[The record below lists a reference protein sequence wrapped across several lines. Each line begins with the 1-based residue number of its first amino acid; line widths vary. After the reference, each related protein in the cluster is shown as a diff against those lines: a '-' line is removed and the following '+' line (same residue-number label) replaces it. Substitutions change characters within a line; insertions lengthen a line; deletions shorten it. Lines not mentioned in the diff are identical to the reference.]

1 MARRVGLAS
10 DISASCLPSRN
21 HHQYHQLTP
30 LRAVPVDMRVSSVDI
45 DQWAD
50 TTHARGQLPELIRR
64 LIGAT
69 ATLTQL
75 AVRGADTSNFGGWDG
90 AVTATQG
97 NAWVPVGASRWEMGC
112 SQNPIGKARSD
123 FRERTRATPT
133 REAAQLDFVFVTPRI
148 WAGKDAWQEEARAE
162 GHWRS
167 VRAYDADDLASWLEA
182 AGGVRLWFAE
192 SLGLSGPGI
201 ASVGA
206 VWNTWRNQ
214 TRAPITVEAL
224 STGRSPA
231 VEQFTKVVPG
241 TPRLVSLEAD
251 SIEEAVAFACSQ
263 LVDSNHADSA
273 MCVTATDGWRY
284 VDANSGIRIV
294 VAASSAVAAAS
305 APREGLTL
313 VVPSAF
319 GNRALTHEA
328 SPTPDTVQIQL
339 ARSHAHEFEN
349 ALIELGEEA
358 TDAARLSRSCGRSW
372 SVYRRVRAVNPA
384 VRTPAWMTDS
394 AARSLATIVLLGG
407 WNGARPGD
415 VACVEAVTAEA
426 YEQTERELL
435 HLARLD
441 DAPVL
446 KIGSVWKAKAPRELL
461 YLFGPR
467 LTREQKR
474 RLFDSAEAVLSKPDP
489 ALELPVDQR
498 WMAAVYGKVREES
511 GVVIGSILDSV
522 TKLSVYAE
530 GVGDHDITDGVDRL
544 VNRLLENA
552 SADRWLSL
560 SGSVRELAEAAPRQF
575 LRAVNSGLVGNPP
588 SLKALFAESE
598 GDPML
603 HRDSHTSLLWALE
616 VLAWSPSH
624 LAHVCDALAR
634 MMAFPV
640 RANLSNRPSNSLISL
655 FRPWWPQT
663 TASAQVRLGVLDR
676 LIADQPEAAWEV
688 VASSIRTRSMW
699 ASPNATPHWR
709 DDNAGSPNPNQFDA
723 SYASELGVRCLD
735 LARGHASRIA
745 QLLEMIESFDGEYRD
760 EVVALVR
767 SAAEFADQDRQTV
780 RDALRRHLAWQQAPH
795 REGAGHTD
803 ELQALRNLFDALAPV
818 DLPSRHAW
826 LFESQWV
833 ELPDG
838 REEDYQAT
846 EAARD
851 NLRTQALEE
860 IFAAQAWGGVERLL
874 ALTNPGLV
882 GWCLPTVAAAAPGLS
897 DWLLGYLEKQAYP
910 THDPVARGVMHAL
923 PSNTRVALMQ
933 AMVNSH
939 VDDLCLAVLSA
950 APVERETWEMVA
962 TLSESMQQAYWRN
975 LSPHLVLREH
985 EDIAFAVD
993 KLMAVDRSR
1002 TAFSILQL
1010 HWDAVS
1016 SARLAEVLAGVS
1028 HGHEPDGPPPDGY
1041 RVARAIDAL
1050 AKDESFPKRSIA
1062 LLQFQYFRA
1071 FETKSGALTL
1081 YSEMASDPEF
1091 FMEFASLA
1099 FKPRDAQ
1106 DDRPDVHESIV
1117 STAWQVLHQGR
1128 AVPGADDDGT
1138 VEPTHF
1144 SYWVAQVRARAAE
1157 LHRSAPVDSTI
1168 GSWLSSCPTDPDG
1181 VWPCRPVRELLED
1194 PAAETIRN
1202 GFVCGVR
1209 NNRGIHSR
1217 GIFDG
1222 GLQERTLADKYRA
1235 FAQPLLG
1242 TFPLTAAC
1250 LLEITR
1256 GYEFDARTHDDEADM
1271 MREHP

>member
-1 MARRVGLAS
+1 
-10 DISASCLPSRN
+10 
-21 HHQYHQLTP
+21 
-30 LRAVPVDMRVSSVDI
+30 MRVSSVDI

-50 TTHARGQLPELIRR
+50 TTHARGQLPELVRR

-123 FRERTRATPT
+123 FRERTRATPEP
-133 REAAQLDFVFVTPRI
+133 EATQLDFVFVTPRI

-206 VWNTWRNQ
+206 AWNTWRKQ

-224 STGRSPA
+224 STGRIPA

-241 TPRLVSLEAD
+241 THRLVSLEAD
-251 SIEEAVAFACSQ
+251 SIEEAVAFACGQ
-263 LVDSNHADSA
+263 LVDANHADSA
-273 MCVTATDGWRY
+273 VCVTATDGWRY

-294 VAASSAVAAAS
+294 VAANSAVAAAF

-319 GNRALTHEA
+319 GNRALTQEV
-328 SPTPDTVQIQL
+328 SPTPDTIQIQL
-339 ARSHAHEFEN
+339 ARSHAHEFES

-384 VRTPAWMTDS
+384 VRTPEWMTDP
-394 AARSLATIVLLGG
+394 AARSLGTIVLLGG
-407 WNGARPGD
+407 WDGARTGD

-426 YEQTERELL
+426 YEQIERELL
-435 HLARLD
+435 YLARLD

-461 YLFGPR
+461 YLFGPN

-474 RLFDSAEAVLSKPDP
+474 RLFDTAEAVLSKPDP
-489 ALELPVDQR
+489 ALGLPVDQR

-530 GVGDHDITDGVDRL
+530 GVGDQDLMDGVDRL

-552 SADRWLSL
+552 SVDRWLSL
-560 SGSVRELAEAAPRQF
+560 SGCVRELAEAAPRQF
-575 LRAVNSGLVGNPP
+575 LRAVNAGLTGNPP
-588 SLKALFAESE
+588 PLRALFAESE
-598 GDPML
+598 GDPMF
-603 HRDSHTSLLWALE
+603 HRNSHTSLLWALE
-616 VLAWSPSH
+616 VIAWSPRY
-624 LAHVCDALAR
+624 LAPVCDALAR

-640 RANLSNRPSNSLISL
+640 QANLSNRPSNSLISL
-655 FRPWWPQT
+655 LRPWWPQT
-663 TASAQVRLGVLDR
+663 TSSAQVRLGVLDR
-676 LIADQPEAAWEV
+676 LIANYPGAAWEV
-688 VASSIRTRSMW
+688 VTSSIPTRSMW

-709 DDNAGSPNPNQFDA
+709 DDDAGSPNPNQFDA
-723 SYASELGVRCLD
+723 SYASELGRRCLD

-745 QLLEMIESFDGEYRD
+745 LLIEKVESFDGEYRD
-760 EVVALVR
+760 QVIALLR
-767 SAAEFADQDRQTV
+767 SAAEFSDQERQIV
-780 RDALRRHLAWQQAPH
+780 RDALRRHLAWRQAPH
-795 REGAGHTD
+795 RTGGGYTN
-803 ELQALRNLFDALAPV
+803 ELQALRDLFEVLAPV
-818 DLPSRHAW
+818 ELPSRHAW
-826 LFESQWV
+826 LFENDWV

-838 REEDYQAT
+838 QEEDYQAT
-846 EAARD
+846 EATR
-851 NLRTQALEE
+851 NQLRTQALEE
-860 IFAAQAWGGVERLL
+860 IFAAQAWGGLERLL
-874 ALTNPGLV
+874 SLANPGLV
-882 GWCLPTVAAAAPGLS
+882 GWYLPTVSAAAPRLS
-897 DWLLGYLEKQAYP
+897 DWLMGYLERQAYP
-910 THDPVARGVMHAL
+910 THDPVAKGVLHAL
-923 PSNTRVALMQ
+923 PSDPREALMQ
-933 AMVNSH
+933 AMVNSQ
-939 VDDLCLAVLSA
+939 VDGLCLAVLSA
-950 APVERETWEMVA
+950 APVERATWEMVA
-962 TLSESMQQAYWRN
+962 TLPESMQQAYWQN
-975 LSPHLVLREH
+975 LSPHSVLREN

-1028 HGHEPDGPPPDGY
+1028 QGHEPEGPLPDGY

-1050 AKDESFPKRSIA
+1050 AEDEFFPRRSIA

-1071 FETKSGALTL
+1071 FETRSGALTL

-1091 FMEFASLA
+1091 FLELASFA
-1099 FKPRDAQ
+1099 FKPRDVE
-1106 DDRPDVHESIV
+1106 DDRPGVHASIV

-1128 AVPGADDDGT
+1128 AVPGTDDDGT
-1138 VEPTHF
+1138 IEPTRF
-1144 SYWVAQVRARAAE
+1144 SGWVAHVRARAAE
-1157 LHRSAPVDSTI
+1157 LYREAPVDSTI
-1168 GSWLSSCPTDPDG
+1168 GTWLSSCPADPDG
-1181 VWPCRPVRELLED
+1181 VWPCQPVRELLED
-1194 PAAETIRN
+1194 PAADAIRN

-1222 GLQERTLADKYRA
+1222 GLQERTLAEKYRA

-1242 TFPLTAAC
+1242 TFPLTAEC
-1250 LLEITR
+1250 LLDIAR
-1256 GYEFDARTHDDEADM
+1256 GYEFDARKYDDEADM